1 MSEYYKEGDVK
12 DQLNLDSEEATQF
25 HYFKLHDYD
34 NNNKLDGLELYA
46 AITHLSQHD
55 TDGAGEGHG
64 NEVPLDEE
72 QVVNLVDTVLKQD
85 DFNDDGFVDYYEFVQ
100 AQKQAIEKAQVWA
113 FHKLFIITSSHKI
126 INTAKFCSLH

>member
-100 AQKQAIEKAQVWA
+100 AQKQAIEKAQV
-113 FHKLFIITSSHKI
+113 
-126 INTAKFCSLH
+126 